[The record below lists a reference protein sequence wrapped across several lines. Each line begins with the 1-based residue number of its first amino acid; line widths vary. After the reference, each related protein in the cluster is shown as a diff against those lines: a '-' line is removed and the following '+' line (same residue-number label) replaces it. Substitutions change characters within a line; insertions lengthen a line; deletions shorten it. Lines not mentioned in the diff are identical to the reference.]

1 MAHITEESTSRE
13 PSPEVASPEVSKEI
27 PIILEHP
34 SRAEEKG
41 WSLESVV
48 AFVAAV
54 CLAHFLIVTGGWT
67 NKVVAWLEGLGIR
80 QA

>member
-1 MAHITEESTSRE
+1 MARITEVPEQAKPQESCEEQEE
-13 PSPEVASPEVSKEI
+13 PKSI

-34 SRAEEKG
+34 SQQEEKG
-41 WSLESVV
+41 WPLESVI

-54 CLAHFLIVTGGWT
+54 CLAHFVIVAGGWT